1 MFIDKRRS
9 FVASLLLCSLLLTV
23 VLPIT
28 ASARTRTPVRQAASG
43 QDKQEKK
50 DSKKDDSKKDDKPKL
65 SKDEREYQKI
75 KKFSLELYAKDSEFR
90 EDVDEAYRDTMR
102 KHGQLAYLINTRLPA
117 SKLVTREGDKIVME
131 DTLYDNPL
139 AQDYVNRVGQSLVPA
154 GSNKLY
160 AFKITLNPVPDA
172 RSLST
177 GTIYVSS
184 GLLSA
189 VDNEAQL
196 AYVLGHEIAHIELE
210 HWREDVFVDHGMAE
224 YNEKQ
229 QKKRALIG
237 LGLQAGLGI
246 VGGSAVNSA
255 GGAIALMAA
264 YVAVPTVLKLAYPNS
279 TVAWDRLQ
287 EDQSDDLGLK
297 YMLNRSYDP
306 QEVPRFY
313 ASLKNLSQ
321 RDPRVRSGFM
331 AHTARIDER
340 TQMVN
345 SVLTN
350 AAATGSLKAGLM
362 IGAVNLAQRKMAGS
376 PTQPADPNSSKAIDP
391 TRNPDQRAAVAEK
404 AISGVLSPEIQAK
417 LDSGELI
424 GTTAEFEAVMAA
436 LNRDNGIVAYYFDMF
451 QMSRENL
458 EESLRIRSNDPYAHF
473 YYGKVLKLTA
483 RAPQDKLKALGEFAS
498 AIQYDKRGVLAEP
511 HLYRALSM
519 IDNRATS
526 DTNEIVA
533 NLKQYVTVYQK
544 QHGGDLPA
552 NIDVIYDYMQNAG
565 EMSWAAIP
573 AVNVSTKNIDPIMTR
588 ADSIARSVANVPV
601 TNQEPVQT
609 PAPTKPARKRP

>member
-1 MFIDKRRS
+1 MFKQSRYS
-9 FVASLLLCSLLLTV
+9 SLAVFLLVSLIVTVLLPTV
-23 VLPIT
+23 TL
-28 ASARTRTPVRQAASG
+28 ARTKSTSRQLFAT
-43 QDKQEKK
+43 QDKKDKEK
-50 DSKKDDSKKDDKPKL
+50 SETKKDDKPKP
-65 SKDEREYQKI
+65 SKEEREYQKI
-75 KKFSLELYAKDSEFR
+75 RKFSLDLYNKDLEFR
-90 EDVDEAYRDTMR
+90 EDVDEGYRDATR
-102 KHGQLAYLINTRLPA
+102 KHAQLAYLINARRPD

-139 AQDYVNRVGQSLVPA
+139 AQDYVNRVGQSIVPA

-160 AFKITLNPVPDA
+160 AFKITLNPIPDA

-196 AYVLGHEIAHIELE
+196 SYVLGHEIAHIELE
-210 HWREDVFVDHGMAE
+210 HWKEDVLVDRGMAE

-237 LGLQAGLGI
+237 MGIQAGLGI
-246 VGGSAVNSA
+246 FGGAAVNSA
-255 GGAIALMAA
+255 GGAIAFLAA

-279 TVAWDRLQ
+279 TVAWDKVQ
-287 EDQSDDLGLK
+287 EDQADERGLK
-297 YMLNRSYDP
+297 YMLDRSYDP

-313 ASLKNLSQ
+313 ATLKNLSQ

-331 AHTARIDER
+331 AHSARIDER

-345 SVLTN
+345 TVLTT
-350 AAATGSLKAGLM
+350 AAATGSLRAGLFV
-362 IGAVNLAQRKMAGS
+362 GAVDLAQRKVGGS
-376 PTQPADPNSSKAIDP
+376 STQPAERDSSKAIDP
-391 TRNPDQRAAVAEK
+391 TKNPDQRAAVAEK
-404 AISGVLSPEIQAK
+404 TITGALSSEIQAK
-417 LDSGELI
+417 LDAGDLI

-526 DTNEIVA
+526 DTNEIVSS
-533 NLKQYVTVYQK
+533 LKQYVTIYQK
-544 QHGGDLPA
+544 QHSGDVPA

-565 EMSWAAIP
+565 EMSWAATP
-573 AVNVSTKNIDPIMTR
+573 AVNVSTKNIEPIGTR
-588 ADSIARSVANVPV
+588 LDNPPRSPVAVPA
-601 TNQEPVQT
+601 TSLEPS
-609 PAPTKPARKRP
+609 PTKPPVRKRP

>member
-1 MFIDKRRS
+1 MFVDNRRS
-9 FVASLLLCSLLLTV
+9 SVATLLLYSLLLT
-23 VLPIT
+23 LIIPLAI
-28 ASARTRTPVRQAASG
+28 SGRTRVPVRQVISG

-50 DSKKDDSKKDDKPKL
+50 DAKKEDPKKDDKPKL

-90 EDVDEAYRDTMR
+90 EDVDEAYRDAMR
-102 KHGQLAYLINTRLPA
+102 KHGQLAYLINTRLPE

-160 AFKITLNPVPDA
+160 AFKVTLNPVPDA

-210 HWREDVFVDHGMAE
+210 HWREDVLVDHGMAE

-237 LGLQAGLGI
+237 LGLQAGLGMF
-246 VGGSAVNSA
+246 GGAAVNSA

-279 TVAWDRLQ
+279 IVSWDKLQ
-287 EDQSDDLGLK
+287 EDQADELGLK

-313 ASLKNLSQ
+313 ASLKILSQ

-331 AHTARIDER
+331 AHSARIDER
-340 TQMVN
+340 TQTVN
-345 SVLTN
+345 SVLTT
-350 AAATGSLKAGLM
+350 AAATGSLKAGLFV
-362 IGAVNLAQRKMAGS
+362 GAVDLAQRKLAGS
-376 PTQPADPNSSKAIDP
+376 PAQPADPNSAKAIDP
-391 TRNPDQRAAVAEK
+391 TRNPDQRAAAAEK
-404 AISGVLSPEIQAK
+404 TIAGVLSPEIQAK
-417 LDSGELI
+417 LDSGDLI
-424 GTTAEFEAVMAA
+424 GTTAELSIQTRKHNAPFSFPSSSRAGGIHADTAGFQSQPFGFTSAGA
-436 LNRDNGIVAYYFDMF
+436 L
-451 QMSRENL
+451 
-458 EESLRIRSNDPYAHF
+458 
-473 YYGKVLKLTA
+473 A
-483 RAPQDKLKALGEFAS
+483 RAVF
-498 AIQYDKRGVLAEP
+498 
-511 HLYRALSM
+511 
-519 IDNRATS
+519 N
-526 DTNEIVA
+526 
-533 NLKQYVTVYQK
+533 
-544 QHGGDLPA
+544 
-552 NIDVIYDYMQNAG
+552 
-565 EMSWAAIP
+565 
-573 AVNVSTKNIDPIMTR
+573 
-588 ADSIARSVANVPV
+588 
-601 TNQEPVQT
+601 
-609 PAPTKPARKRP
+609 